1 MKLKVDSDRC
11 LRCGMCAASFP
22 EVFDFNDEGDI
33 EVKNL
38 EIGKWRYLK
47 KSEIDGLLKNTN
59 TKEI

>member
-33 EVKNL
+33 EVKN
-38 EIGKWRYLK
+38 ENI
-47 KSEIDGLLKNTN
+47 
-59 TKEI
+59 KE